1 MEGYIPIWRS
11 IFATDEWRK
20 ERKFSEFEAWLDMI
34 AMAAFAERSVQVDA
48 STSVTLSIGEIY
60 ASQRQLAKRWG
71 WSVATVNR
79 YLARLAS
86 GSSPRIRV
94 ETRRI
99 SVFLSETQSETQS
112 ETPNET
118 VVSVM
123 KLVNY
128 EKYNSIA
135 NKSDETPNETQS
147 ETQSETIINKY
158 IELSDN
164 NTHTQIIDLVKFFA
178 GACDVRTREQG
189 EELADVAARIL
200 RMCQAD
206 RAAYEQYCK
215 MDAET
220 KGLIWLWGQYP
231 HLQLAFTR
239 PLNKWDLANI
249 RARYEQDDIERI
261 LEAMANKLDTTKRY
275 YSAYLTFKDWANRDF
290 TIENKRRLGNARYTT
305 N

>member
-86 GSSPRIRV
+86 GPSPRISV

-99 SVFLSETQSETQS
+99 SVFLSETPN

-118 VVSVM
+118 VVNVM

-135 NKSDETPNETQS
+135 NKSDETPSETPHETQD
-147 ETQSETIINKY
+147 ETIINKY

-164 NTHTQIIDLVKFFA
+164 NTHTQIIELVKFFA
-178 GACDVRTREQG
+178 GACDAHTREVG
-189 EELADVAARIL
+189 EEMASAAQEIINL
-200 RMCQAD
+200 CQQSSE
-206 RAAYEQYCK
+206 AYGYFSK
-215 MDAET
+215 LDGVT
-220 KGLIWLWGQYP
+220 KGMIWLWGQYP
-231 HLQLAFTR
+231 HLQLAFQR
-239 PLNKWDLANI
+239 PLNRWELTDL
-249 RARYEQDDIERI
+249 RAKYEQDDIERI
-261 LEAMANKLDTTKRY
+261 LETMANKLATAKKY
-275 YSAYLTFKDWANRDF
+275 YSAYLTFKEWASRDYRIM
-290 TIENKRRLGNARYTT
+290 TKRKLGNAKY
-305 N
+305 NNLS